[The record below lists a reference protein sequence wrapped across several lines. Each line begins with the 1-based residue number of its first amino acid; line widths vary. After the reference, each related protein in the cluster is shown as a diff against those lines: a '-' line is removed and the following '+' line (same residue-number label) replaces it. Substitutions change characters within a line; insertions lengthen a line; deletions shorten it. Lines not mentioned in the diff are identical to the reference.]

1 MSSNGARP
9 TAAYIRLDRLEH
21 NLCQIR
27 AAAGDAGIIAVV
39 KANAYGHG
47 MIEAAKILEPG
58 VRFFGVAIPEEGI
71 RLRESGIKSPILV
84 MGGILP
90 QSAPLVAEGGLSQTV
105 FSEQTLRALEA
116 EGQKRGV
123 KIKVHIK
130 ADTGMN
136 RVGVKRMDEFRAL
149 LAIIKGSE
157 ALELEG
163 LFTHFAESEAE
174 DTSFT
179 RAQGERF
186 LAFIEQMEAEGFS
199 GALIHASNSAAA
211 LGFPELCFDLVRP
224 GLALYGV
231 NPNPSAAKASLKP
244 VMEWKTR
251 IVHLKTIEAGES
263 VSYCRTYTAPSR
275 RTIAT
280 LMVGYGDGYKRAFSN
295 RAEVLIRGQRAKIIG
310 NVCMDQ
316 CVADV
321 SDIPGAAI
329 GDEAVLLG
337 CQGGECITA
346 EELALWAGT
355 ISYEILLS
363 VSERVPRV
371 YLNNE

>member
-1 MSSNGARP
+1 MSSSERRP
-9 TAAYIRLDRLEH
+9 TLAYIHLDRLEH
-21 NLCQIR
+21 NLNQIR
-27 AAAGDAGIIAVV
+27 AAAGAAGVIAVV

-47 MIEAAKILEPG
+47 MVKVAKTLESG
-58 VRFFGVAIPEEGI
+58 ARFFGVAIPEEGV
-71 RLRESGIKSPILV
+71 RLRESGIKAPILV

-90 QSAPLVAEGGLSQTV
+90 QSAPLAAEGGLSQTV
-105 FSEQTLRALEA
+105 FSAQTLRALEA
-116 EGQKRGV
+116 EGRKRGV
-123 KIKVHIK
+123 KVHIK

-136 RVGVKRMDEFRAL
+136 RVGVKRMDEFCEL
-149 LAIIKGSE
+149 LSIIKNSE

-186 LAFIEQMEAEGFS
+186 LAFIEQMKAEGFCDV
-199 GALIHASNSAAA
+199 LIHTSNSAATF
-211 LGFPELCFDLVRP
+211 GFPELNFDLVRP

-231 NPNPSAAKASLKP
+231 NPNPWAKANLLP

-263 VSYCRTYTAPSR
+263 VSYCRTYTATDR
-275 RTIAT
+275 RTVAT
-280 LMVGYGDGYKRAFSN
+280 LTVGYGDGFKRAFSN
-295 RAEVLIRGQRAKIIG
+295 RAEVLIRGQRARIIG

-321 SDIPGAAI
+321 TDIPGAAI

-337 CQGGECITA
+337 YQGGESISA
-346 EELALWAGT
+346 EELAGWADT

-371 YLNNE
+371 YLDGK